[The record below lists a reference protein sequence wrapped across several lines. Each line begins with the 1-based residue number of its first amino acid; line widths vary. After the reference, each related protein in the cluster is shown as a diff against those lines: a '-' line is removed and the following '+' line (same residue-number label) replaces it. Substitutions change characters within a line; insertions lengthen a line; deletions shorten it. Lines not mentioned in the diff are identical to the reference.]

1 MQPTTDAD
9 RNAAHLTPRLRAIL
23 AVVLLAAAVDL
34 MDSTITNIAA
44 PTIVHELGGG
54 ESLVKWLG
62 TSYALALGVLLV
74 VGGRLGDRFGQRRLF
89 LIGMAG
95 FGIASLLCALAI
107 DPAMLIA
114 SRILQGAFG
123 ALLIPQGM
131 GILISTF
138 SRAQFPTAASMFGPV
153 LGAATLAGP
162 IHAGFLIGAD
172 LWGLTWRPIFLIN
185 ILLCGAGLV
194 ASWFILPKNI
204 HRRPVSIDG
213 LGSGLLAAGMFGLIY
228 GLIDGSTSGW
238 TATSWQVLG
247 AAVIFLILFG
257 WRQATAKN
265 PLILRSLLHNHGFT
279 SGMLVGLGYF
289 AAVNGFAYVISLYFQ
304 LGLGFKPAGAALAM
318 SPMMIGIVISSFI
331 ARPLIPK
338 LGRRLVAV
346 ALAVTLLAVVG
357 MLATGFAMGTAV
369 TAWALA
375 PSVLVLGLGMGAS
388 FATIYDV
395 AIGDVRP
402 EEAGSASGSLSAVQ
416 QIANALGSALV
427 TTIYFSAV
435 ATHGQLQG
443 FLATLGAIC
452 AVLLICLA
460 CVRLLPR
467 NAPARHGG

>member
-1 MQPTTDAD
+1 
-9 RNAAHLTPRLRAIL
+9 
-23 AVVLLAAAVDL
+23 
-34 MDSTITNIAA
+34 
-44 PTIVHELGGG
+44 
-54 ESLVKWLG
+54 
-62 TSYALALGVLLV
+62 
-74 VGGRLGDRFGQRRLF
+74 
-89 LIGMAG
+89 
-95 FGIASLLCALAI
+95 
-107 DPAMLIA
+107 
-114 SRILQGAFG
+114 
-123 ALLIPQGM
+123 
-131 GILISTF
+131 
-138 SRAQFPTAASMFGPV
+138 MFGPV

-162 IHAGFLIGAD
+162 ILAGFLIGAD
-172 LWGLTWRPIFLIN
+172 LWGLTWRPMFLIN
-185 ILLCGAGLV
+185 ILLSGAGLV
-194 ASWFILPKNI
+194 ASWFILPKDTY
-204 HRRPVSIDG
+204 RRPVSIDG
-213 LGSGLLAAGMFGLIY
+213 LGSGLLAVGMFGLIY

-238 TATSWQVLG
+238 TATSWQALG

-257 WRQATAKN
+257 WRQVTAKN

-279 SGMLVGLGYF
+279 SGLLVGLGYF
-289 AAVNGFAYVISLYFQ
+289 AAVNGFAYVVSLYFQ

-338 LGRRLVAV
+338 LGRKLVAV

-357 MLATGFAMGTAV
+357 MLSTGFTMGTAV

-427 TTIYFSAV
+427 TTIYFSAA

-443 FLATLGAIC
+443 FLATLGAIS

-467 NAPARHGG
+467 NAPTNRY

>member
-1 MQPTTDAD
+1 
-9 RNAAHLTPRLRAIL
+9 
-23 AVVLLAAAVDL
+23 
-34 MDSTITNIAA
+34 
-44 PTIVHELGGG
+44 
-54 ESLVKWLG
+54 
-62 TSYALALGVLLV
+62 
-74 VGGRLGDRFGQRRLF
+74 
-89 LIGMAG
+89 MAG

-162 IHAGFLIGAD
+162 ILAGFLIGAD

-194 ASWFILPKNI
+194 ASWFILPKNT

-375 PSVLVLGLGMGAS
+375 PSVLVLGSAWAQAS
-388 FATIYDV
+388 PPSTTSPSATCDRRKQ
-395 AIGDVRP
+395 AAQAAPCPPCNRSPTPSDPLSSQPSTSARSLP
-402 EEAGSASGSLSAVQ
+402 TGSCKDSSQRSAP
-416 QIANALGSALV
+416 SALS
-427 TTIYFSAV
+427 F
-435 ATHGQLQG
+435 
-443 FLATLGAIC
+443 
-452 AVLLICLA
+452 
-460 CVRLLPR
+460 
-467 NAPARHGG
+467 